1 VAERS
6 KVQST
11 GIQATRKTLI
21 VTGADSITIA
31 FIERGHN
38 VVANSLDITKF
49 AVEPTGRLVDDE
61 ATIVTVADGMTPH
74 PTVSEA
80 IKEAIPI
87 ALGQSIHLPNSKRPL
102 VVRYPAVYQSKLHS
116 SK

>member
-1 VAERS
+1 M
-6 KVQST
+6 QST

-21 VTGADSITIA
+21 VTGAASITIA

-80 IKEAIPI
+80 IKEAILDCSWPVDPSSQFQAPASRALSSSLPI
-87 ALGQSIHLPNSKRPL
+87 KNSFI
-102 VVRYPAVYQSKLHS
+102 
-116 SK
+116 

>member
-1 VAERS
+1 M
-6 KVQST
+6 QST

-21 VTGADSITIA
+21 VTGVASITIA

-38 VVANSLDITKF
+38 VVANSPEITKS

-61 ATIVTVADGMTPH
+61 ATIVTVADGTTPH
-74 PTVSEA
+74 PAVSEA
-80 IKEAIPI
+80 IKEAASI
-87 ALGQSIHLPNSKRPL
+87 ALGQSIHLHNSKRPL
-102 VVRYPAVYQSKLHS
+102 VERCPVAYQSRIHS

>member
-11 GIQATRKTLI
+11 GIQARRKTLI
-21 VTGADSITIA
+21 VTGAASITIA

-80 IKEAIPI
+80 IKEATPI
-87 ALGQSIHLPNSKRPL
+87 ALGQPIHLPNSKRPL
-102 VVRYPAVYQSKLHS
+102 VERYPAVYQSRLHS